1 MRKVC
6 RNLGDT
12 KQFSNCLV
20 HMYLYREK
28 RNPEFLRNMV
38 RSRENK
44 IKITLSYEHL
54 HENNK

>member
-1 MRKVC
+1 
-6 RNLGDT
+6 
-12 KQFSNCLV
+12 
-20 HMYLYREK
+20 MYLYREK